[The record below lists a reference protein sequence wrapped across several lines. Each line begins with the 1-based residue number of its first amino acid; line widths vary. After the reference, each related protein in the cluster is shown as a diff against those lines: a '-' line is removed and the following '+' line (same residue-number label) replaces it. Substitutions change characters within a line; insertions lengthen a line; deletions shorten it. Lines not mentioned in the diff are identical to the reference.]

1 MRQPRL
7 RMLGLSAAA
16 VLILG
21 GCSTPMSTAE
31 LPVASQVSAALPA
44 AAPAGSPT
52 GKIGLAKP
60 ERIGG
65 DPAVQATRAAPPWAA
80 SLTYAA
86 EGPAPINLSSVPVGA
101 FVPGTKIERGWG
113 QGAKARRIPAPIPAE
128 QVERLREAAQFLAP
142 NSRIQGA
149 TPQGLAT
156 QKAPSAGIGFDAL
169 DYTECCGGGGNV
181 PPDPDIAVGPNHVI
195 VVVNVAFKIFDKSG
209 NLLAGPTT
217 LASFFA
223 GTPGCSAGATFDP
236 VLAYDE
242 STDRFI
248 IGVDGNGT
256 DFCVAAT
263 QTGNPTGTWNR
274 YGFATNF
281 AGAFFDY
288 PHMGVGRDALYMG
301 ANQFGG
307 SLPAGFEGRVWAMDK
322 AAMYA
327 GSPLTVV
334 TKTTTDL
341 NSTPQPAKLHGFKAG
356 TWPTSGPHYIMTEV
370 YDGANHSVWSW
381 TDPFGSNVFVKKADL
396 DLAAF
401 TGVPGGMPVDVPQSG
416 GQPIQGND
424 FRGLDT
430 EYRNGFI
437 WMTNTIS
444 CNPGSGPV
452 NCLRWAKIDP
462 APPVPVIVDAGVFAT
477 NGQFRT
483 FPDLAVN
490 QCGDMAIGY
499 TKSSASMFPSI
510 FVNGRESGDPAG
522 MLQSEVQLKA
532 GTIAYTAFD
541 TPPRRWG
548 DYTGM
553 TIDPDGK
560 TFWYLGEYS
569 KNTGT
574 NNGRWGT
581 YVGSFTFPGCGG
593 GAVFTLGPPVPGEA
607 GVVNTF
613 AVTGATPSSALTLVY
628 GTRTGAGSVSV
639 AGCPTPIS
647 VGMKRPRVLTE
658 GSADAGGAAT
668 LQARLGRLL
677 GGRNVTFQAI
687 DGSACA
693 ASPPVTVLI
702 K

>member
-1 MRQPRL
+1 MRSHRS
-7 RMLGLSAAA
+7 RIHGLPAAA
-16 VLILG
+16 VLVLCA
-21 GCSTPMSTAE
+21 CSTPRIE
-31 LPVASQVSAALPA
+31 PVVPLATQAVPA
-44 AAPAGSPT
+44 AVATAAAASPAG
-52 GKIGLAKP
+52 GIGVAKP

-65 DPAVQATRAAPPWAA
+65 DPVIQAARAPLPWAA
-80 SLTYAA
+80 SLTYSA

-101 FVPGTKIERGWG
+101 YVPNTKIERGWG
-113 QGAKARRIPAPIPAE
+113 QGAKARRIPGPLPAE
-128 QVERLREAAQFLAP
+128 EVERLREAAKLLAP

-149 TPQGLAT
+149 TPQRIAGT
-156 QKAPSAGIGFDAL
+156 KAPSAGIGFDAI

-181 PPDPDIAVGPNHVI
+181 PPDPDIAVGPNHI
-195 VVVNVAFKIFDKSG
+195 IAIVNVAFKIFDKSG

-223 GTPGCSAGATFDP
+223 GTPGCSAAGTFDP

-263 QTGNPTGTWNR
+263 QTGDPTGTWNR

-307 SLPAGFEGRVWAMDK
+307 SLPGGFEGRVWAMDK

-327 GSPLTVV
+327 GTPLTVV
-334 TKTTTDL
+334 TKTTTAA
-341 NSTPQPAKLHGFKAG
+341 NSTPQPMKLHGFSAG

-381 TDPFGSNVFVKKADL
+381 TDPFGANVFVKQPNL
-396 DLAAF
+396 NLAAF
-401 TGVPGGMPVDVPQSG
+401 TGVPGGMPVDVPQQG
-416 GQPIQGND
+416 GLPIQGND

-430 EYRNGFI
+430 EYRNGYI

-444 CNPGSGPV
+444 CNPGGGTV

-462 APPVPVIVDAGVFAT
+462 AANTIVDAGVFAST
-477 NGQFRT
+477 GQFRT

-499 TKSSASMFPSI
+499 TKSSTAMFPSI
-510 FVNGRESGDPAG
+510 FVNGRENGDAAG
-522 MLQSEVQLKA
+522 MLQTEVQLKA
-532 GTIAYTAFD
+532 GTIAYSAFD
-541 TPPRRWG
+541 TAPRRWG

-553 TIDPDGK
+553 TVDPDGK

-569 KNTGT
+569 KDTGT
-574 NNGRWGT
+574 TQGRWGT
-581 YVGSFTFPGCGG
+581 YIGSFSFPSCGG
-593 GAVFTLGPPVPGEA
+593 EPVFTLGAPVPGTA

-613 AVTGATPSSALTLVY
+613 AVSSATPGSPLTLFY
-628 GTRTGAGSVSV
+628 GTRTGAGSVTV
-639 AGCPTPIS
+639 PGCPTPIS
-647 VGMKRPRVLTE
+647 VGMTRPRQLTQ
-658 GSADAGGAAT
+658 GTADAGGAAT
-668 LQARLGRLL
+668 LQGRLGRLL
-677 GGRNVTFQAI
+677 RDRNVTFQAI

-693 ASPPVTVLI
+693 ASPPVTVMI
-702 K
+702 R